1 LSGLICDRSI
11 MALAV
16 AQQFHDRAWRSPA
29 GDDRVTRSLN
39 AGNVEDGHGL
49 IGVRR
54 AGRYGRCCQVCFS
67 LSRCERDRTL
77 ISSARCRGQN
87 RRRDG
92 CGSGFNRRLAPYVRG
107 AEDKYCTTCRNKRQR
122 RHDYST
128 YQCGSHGYA
137 TVARPLARHH
147 PGLILRR
154 FVPVIKSA

>member
-11 MALAV
+11 MGLAV

-67 LSRCERDRTL
+67 LCRCGRGRPL
-77 ISSARCRGQN
+77 ISSARCRRPN
-87 RRRDG
+87 RRRGG

-107 AEDKYCTTCRNKRQR
+107 AEDKCCTTYRNKRQR
-122 RHDYST
+122 RHNYSA
-128 YQCGSHGYA
+128 YRCGSHD
-137 TVARPLARHH
+137 TRPLARQR
-147 PGLILRR
+147 PRLTLRR
-154 FVPVIKSA
+154 FVAVIKSA